1 MSSTFGAPLGGTTR
15 AGQYGL
21 ESAAVSLIT
30 PPNGSGGGGI
40 CFPSIVTVVVGEP
53 GVPVISGCALRPA
66 QRPARQRLEMP
77 RLPRRLQRYWYAFS
91 SAAPVSPTGW
101 QNVRRAY
108 CRMDRSV
115 SRRVR
120 RSRISCREIHGK
132 APPRKHLHC
141 GLAGLVSQK
150 DKEIQWGLQQVLLR
164 RTGRSVVG
172 LACSHCPWA
181 TRIRRVSPTTVGAIH
196 WLSSQSHVDGHEER
210 DGARDRLD
218 GDLPAVNRQYA
229 GATLAEAGDRRRGRQ
244 AEEYRPSRIVS
255 RPWHHP
261 TCLMASLLPTI
272 RPRRGGTVTTAPG
285 TGRRC
290 GPQSRFPCPPG
301 RGRRTS
307 CAGRSRPRR
316 PCIPRAPGR
325 PPSTAPHPARQAG

>member
-1 MSSTFGAPLGGTTR
+1 
-15 AGQYGL
+15 
-21 ESAAVSLIT
+21 
-30 PPNGSGGGGI
+30 
-40 CFPSIVTVVVGEP
+40 
-53 GVPVISGCALRPA
+53 
-66 QRPARQRLEMP
+66 
-77 RLPRRLQRYWYAFS
+77 
-91 SAAPVSPTGW
+91 
-101 QNVRRAY
+101 
-108 CRMDRSV
+108 MDRSV

-120 RSRISCREIHGK
+120 RSRISCREIHGN

-172 LACSHCPWA
+172 LACSHCPWT

-210 DGARDRLD
+210 DGVRDRLD

-229 GATLAEAGDRRRGRQ
+229 SATLAETGTVVRQ

-261 TCLMASLLPTI
+261 TCPMAPLLPTI
-272 RPRRGGTVTTAPG
+272 RPRRGGTLTTAPG
-285 TGRRC
+285 TGLRC
-290 GPQSRFPCPPG
+290 GPRSRCPSPPG

-307 CAGRSRPRR
+307 CAGRSRTRR
-316 PCIPRAPGR
+316 PCTPPAPAR
-325 PPSTAPHPARQAG
+325 PPCTAPPPPRQAG